1 MTTTSVTL
9 RTAPNSE
16 VLGLG
21 RRSRVPL
28 CRGGASCTDT
38 CSIVEDMPWPKSVR
52 DISASAYKNYAC
64 FAGARCKTLTDR
76 PAGRRDS
83 RGIAD
88 PLGWAR
94 DKHSDRLQNLSE
106 SDALLSFRCAG
117 FTAVPPHLS
126 DRLDFQP
133 RYSSALRD
141 AVRHPPSRWCRAFG
155 CGAGSPPGHLLR
167 GGQRRSS
174 DGTRWRGTDL
184 AAL

>member
-1 MTTTSVTL
+1 LVGGPACRCAEVGPRA
-9 RTAPNSE
+9 RTPAQS
-16 VLGLG
+16 
-21 RRSRVPL
+21 STKPL
-28 CRGGASCTDT
+28 KQSARY
-38 CSIVEDMPWPKSVR
+38 
-52 DISASAYKNYAC
+52 ISASAYINYPC
-64 FAGARCKTLTDR
+64 FAGARSCALQNL
-76 PAGRRDS
+76 AGSTGRKA

-117 FTAVPPHLS
+117 FSLHRVPPHVS
-126 DRLDFQP
+126 DRLNFQP

-141 AVRHPPSRWCRAFG
+141 AVRHPPSRCRAFG
-155 CGAGSPPGHLLR
+155 CGAGSPPGHCLR

-174 DGTRWRGTDL
+174 DGTRWRGTDF